1 MCVSRTILERIGP
14 LNCLMIGN
22 IVILT
27 RQDGVEVYWDSELL
41 SNHFLVMT
49 CNRNSTGGD
58 LVEVAKRDDVCCV
71 SSCQGMKE
79 VLRTKSSETL
89 GKQNW
94 RLLGRD
100 LENFLISFRRGR
112 VKHCLLYHKKTLCI
126 DRVYALCCSWWFRW
140 IFAVGMFT

>member
-14 LNCLMIGN
+14 LNCLIIGS

-27 RQDGVEVYWDSELL
+27 CQDGVEVHWDSELL
-41 SNHFLVMT
+41 SNHFLLMA

-58 LVEVAKRDDVCCV
+58 LVEVAKRDDVFCV

-89 GKQNW
+89 GKQPPVCWVETW
-94 RLLGRD
+94 RT
-100 LENFLISFRRGR
+100 S
-112 VKHCLLYHKKTLCI
+112 
-126 DRVYALCCSWWFRW
+126 
-140 IFAVGMFT
+140 